1 MPLVQL
7 VTCTQPPARLSPAL
21 AVGDFLGRGFR
32 QHSSFSILG
41 GNKKKKKRR
50 KFVNWLQQFERFV
63 AIATLLR
70 SVLQGAAAA
79 SLLLFPTL
87 CTPHEVRKHP
97 PNAWVCSPHRYP
109 GPEVTK
115 KSQGL
120 FRRLSRSCATRTG
133 SPRDL
138 CPPDH
143 VVRAHDGAALTG
155 DELRALPVLAA
166 ANKPTPCTI

>member
-1 MPLVQL
+1 MQHAPTTARYLH
-7 VTCTQPPARLSPAL
+7 PAPGAAL
-21 AVGDFLGRGFR
+21 LGDFLGRGFR

-41 GNKKKKKRR
+41 GNKKKKKKR

-70 SVLQGAAAA
+70 AVLQGAAAA
-79 SLLLFPTL
+79 WLLLFPTL

-109 GPEVTK
+109 RPEVTK

-133 SPRDL
+133 SPKGPV
-138 CPPDH
+138 PPGPR
-143 VVRAHDGAALTG
+143 RASARWCCFGRG
-155 DELRALPVLAA
+155 
-166 ANKPTPCTI
+166 

>member
-1 MPLVQL
+1 M
-7 VTCTQPPARLSPAL
+7 
-21 AVGDFLGRGFR
+21 
-32 QHSSFSILG
+32 
-41 GNKKKKKRR
+41 
-50 KFVNWLQQFERFV
+50 NWLQQFERFV

-166 ANKPTPCTI
+166 ANKPTPCTIRTSLKLVIAALLPINLQFTYRVSRDASVWCPAEDLTGL